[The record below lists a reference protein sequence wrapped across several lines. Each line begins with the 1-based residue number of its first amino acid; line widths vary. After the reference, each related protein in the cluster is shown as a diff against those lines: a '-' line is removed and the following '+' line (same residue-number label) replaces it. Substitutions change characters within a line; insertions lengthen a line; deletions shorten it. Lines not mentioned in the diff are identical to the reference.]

1 MSICEY
7 CGKKI
12 KDGNRFC
19 HGHNNS
25 KNNQGFKKGNIPWNK
40 GKSGIYNEESLEKM
54 RKNHEG
60 QIPWNKGIPCDEKT
74 KEKISKN
81 KTGKCCGEDNPFY
94 GKKHT
99 DVAKQKNREAHLG
112 NVHDDNYKDLM
123 SKRMTGQNNPS
134 YGIPRNWNSKSIY
147 YDSPLQGKIYLRSS
161 YELAYAK
168 YLDEHKI
175 LWMYEIE
182 TFDLGDNTYTPDFF
196 LPQFEKFVE
205 IKGYMSKIA
214 QEKINKFL
222 EQYPWDLE
230 VLKKDDLIKLGC
242 DIK

>member
-25 KNNQGFKKGNIPWNK
+25 KNNPGFKKDNIPWNK
-40 GKSGIYNEESLEKM
+40 GSDGEYMKGD
-54 RKNHEG
+54 KNHF
-60 QIPWNKGIPCDEKT
+60 KGKH
-74 KEKISKN
+74 
-81 KTGKCCGEDNPFY
+81 
-94 GKKHT
+94 HT
-99 DVAKQKNREAHLG
+99 DAAKQKNREAHLNKESG
-112 NVHDDNYKDLM
+112 NKGKKHPHLCGDKNPAKRLDIKEKIRQ
-123 SKRMTGQNNPS
+123 SKL
-134 YGIPRNWNSKSIY
+134 GIPRSNSCKLKLSLHRPH
-147 YDSPLQGKIYLRSS
+147 YDSPLQGDVCFKSL

-168 YLDEHKI
+168 YLDSKKI
-175 LWMYEIE
+175 LWYYEIE

-205 IKGYMSKIA
+205 IKGYMGEES

-230 VLKKDDLIKLGC
+230 ILYNDDLVKLGC
-242 DIK
+242 EIND